1 MSRSRARA
9 GSRAKS
15 VYLAAV
21 RPSQPGWRTT
31 ARPPA
36 VADNG
41 KRAAGNP
48 APRLRGTH
56 QSSRAFL
63 AFAETW
69 LK

>member
-41 KRAAGNP
+41 KLRRGFPRPGCAARARAA
-48 APRLRGTH
+48 PRSWRSQEH
-56 QSSRAFL
+56 D
-63 AFAETW
+63 
-69 LK
+69 